1 VGGAAVGPVTVLE
14 ERGRSGFMGHV
25 RSLMEAV
32 QKQPGGVV
40 LDVGCGSGVVTR
52 WVAQQ
57 TRGANRLMGV
67 DINAYLLREAT
78 ALARREGLRE
88 MMRCWKVMRKR
99 CHFGRT
105 SSM

>member
-1 VGGAAVGPVTVLE
+1 MGGAAVGPVTVLE

-25 RSLMEAV
+25 RSLLEAV
-32 QKQPGGVV
+32 QMQPGEGV

-57 TRGANRLMGV
+57 TRGANRLVGV

-88 MMRCWKVMRKR
+88 MMRCRKVMRKR
-99 CHFGRT
+99 CPFGRT
-105 SSM
+105 SSL

>member
-1 VGGAAVGPVTVLE
+1 VGGAALGPATVLE

-25 RSLMEAV
+25 RSLLEAV
-32 QKQPGGVV
+32 QMQPGEGV
-40 LDVGCGSGVVTR
+40 LDVGCGSVVVTR

-57 TRGANRLMGV
+57 TRGANRLVGV

-78 ALARREGLRE
+78 ALSRREGLRE
-88 MMRCWKVMRKR
+88 MMRCRKVMRKR
-99 CHFGRT
+99 CPFGRT